1 MWYYHSPIET
11 FLNPSDRPDSAVKKI
26 NDEDNDDKNIYDEDD
41 DYDNDDEEEEDNVDE

>member
-26 NDEDNDDKNIYDEDD
+26 NDEDDDKNIYDEDD